1 MAILPVYPGSE
12 IKDMNRISKNRVLN
26 LNRIVAVM
34 IAITIGFTVMPGFVP
49 KVYSHDGAAFLGG
62 MVAGHIIGGAVRR
75 DKIRT
80 AAAVQEANQPK
91 TQTVYVQQ
99 PATTSSAQTAPAA
112 KPTAQQRL
120 DQLDKLAAGGYITPE
135 EYKAKKKAI
144 LDSM

>member
-1 MAILPVYPGSE
+1 
-12 IKDMNRISKNRVLN
+12 MNTKSKNKVVYLK
-26 LNRIVAVM
+26 RIVAVT

-75 DKIRT
+75 SERRT
-80 AAAVQEANQPK
+80 EAAEYQAYSQPR
-91 TQTVYVQQ
+91 TVQQ
-99 PATTSSAQTAPAA
+99 AAPAPAPAPAA

-120 DQLDKLAAGGYITPE
+120 DQLDKLAAGGYITPQ

>member
-1 MAILPVYPGSE
+1 
-12 IKDMNRISKNRVLN
+12 MNRISKNRVVN

-62 MVAGHIIGGAVRR
+62 MVAGHIVGGAVRR
-75 DKIRT
+75 SKIRT
-80 AAAVQEANQPK
+80 AAAVQAANQPK

-99 PATTSSAQTAPAA
+99 PATAAQPAPAA
-112 KPTAQQRL
+112 KPSAEDRIK
-120 DQLDKLAAGGYITPE
+120 QLDKLAAGGYITPE

-144 LDSM
+144 LDSL